1 MILIRKFQPRDF
13 AGVIEIEH
21 EQFSEH
27 DPYLYMSL
35 YELNADTF
43 FVAED
48 RGAVVGFVA
57 GITAVGERGVYGR
70 VFSIA
75 VREAY
80 QGLGVGTQL
89 MKGVIAAFHQ
99 KKIRD
104 IILEVRSHNLGAVR
118 FYQRLG
124 FVVTGMEY
132 GYYRD
137 GEDAIIMRQRG

>member
-1 MILIRKFQPRDF
+1 MIIIRKFQPRDF

-48 RGAVVGFVA
+48 MSAAVGFVA
-57 GITAVGERGVYGR
+57 GITAVGEYGVYCR

-99 KKIRD
+99 KNIRD
-104 IILEVRSHNLGAVR
+104 IVLEVRNHNLRAVQ

-132 GYYRD
+132 GYYND
-137 GEDAIIMRQRG
+137 GEDAILMRHKG

>member
-1 MILIRKFQPRDF
+1 MILIHKFKPRDF

-35 YELNADTF
+35 YELNEDTF

-48 RGAVVGFVA
+48 QSAVVGFVA
-57 GITAVGERGVYGR
+57 GITSVGEHGVYCR

-89 MKGVIAAFHQ
+89 MKCVIAAFHQ

-104 IILEVRSHNLGAVR
+104 IILEVRSHNLSAVR

-124 FVVTGMEY
+124 FVITGMEY

-137 GEDAIIMRQRG
+137 GEDAIIMRQR

>member
-1 MILIRKFQPRDF
+1 MILVRKFRPSDF

-57 GITAVGERGVYGR
+57 GITAVGEHGVYGR

-75 VREAY
+75 AREAY

-99 KKIRD
+99 KKISA
-104 IILEVRSHNLGAVR
+104 ITLEVRSHNLSAAR

-132 GYYRD
+132 GYYSD
-137 GEDAIIMRQRG
+137 GEDAIIMRRR